1 MRAVF
6 DVQALDVFRHPMFS
20 SYVLI
25 PCTDNAKHRLIYKLM
40 YISCLLTVI
49 AGYVTY

>member
-6 DVQALDVFRHPMFS
+6 DVQALDASRHPMLS
-20 SYVLI
+20 SYLLI
-25 PCTDNAKHRLIYKLM
+25 YRTDKAKHRLMYKLM

-49 AGYVTY
+49 ACYVTY

>member
-6 DVQALDVFRHPMFS
+6 DVQALDVFRHPKFS
-20 SYVLI
+20 FYVI
-25 PCTDNAKHRLIYKLM
+25 PCTDNAKHRLMYKLM

-49 AGYVTY
+49 AGYVT

>member
-25 PCTDNAKHRLIYKLM
+25 PCTDNAKHRLMYKLM

-49 AGYVTY
+49 ACYVTY